1 MRHSGSIGVVT
12 LVLAWAIPL
21 LAQAPPTPVPGVQ
34 FGAPFP
40 AAELENLNPG
50 AGGPTVDL
58 ARVLGKRPAVF
69 YYWLAGNPQA
79 DSTFTEVQ
87 ALADELGPTN
97 LALYGVVTE
106 RPGLGREDIQL
117 RIRELKIHV
126 PVLNDVGFRI
136 GQQLG
141 VRQVPSISI
150 VDSEG
155 RLRLANAGSL
165 RQPLEY
171 KLDVRGIIERAGAGA
186 AVGTYGQMPK
196 WYPVK
201 ELVGQRCPDF
211 EAPALDNGEIRRW
224 SSMIEP
230 GKIGVLMFWS
240 VECPHCRKALPEL
253 NQWLKTKANA
263 EGLNVVGAAR
273 VNDEAERIKTQEF
286 CNGNGFIFPTLVDR
300 NLDITDRF
308 GVVST
313 PTFVIVGP
321 DGVIDSVVLSG
332 EGELPD
338 KLEAKKKEL
347 LRPASSGT

>member
-1 MRHSGSIGVVT
+1 
-12 LVLAWAIPL
+12 
-21 LAQAPPTPVPGVQ
+21 
-34 FGAPFP
+34 
-40 AAELENLNPG
+40 
-50 AGGPTVDL
+50 
-58 ARVLGKRPAVF
+58 
-69 YYWLAGNPQA
+69 
-79 DSTFTEVQ
+79 
-87 ALADELGPTN
+87 
-97 LALYGVVTE
+97 
-106 RPGLGREDIQL
+106 
-117 RIRELKIHV
+117 
-126 PVLNDVGFRI
+126 
-136 GQQLG
+136 
-141 VRQVPSISI
+141 VRQVPSISLI
-150 VDSEG
+150 DSEG

-171 KLDVRGIIERAGAGA
+171 KLDVRGIIERAGTGA
-186 AVGTYGQMPK
+186 TVGTYGQMPR

-211 EAPALDNGEIRRW
+211 EAPTLDKGEIRRW

-230 GKIGVLMFWS
+230 GKINVLMFWS

-253 NQWLKTKANA
+253 NQWLKTKANSD
-263 EGLNVVGAAR
+263 GVNIVGAAR
-273 VNDEAERIKTQEF
+273 VSDEAERIKTQEF
-286 CNGNGFIFPTLVDR
+286 CSGNGFVFPTLVDR

-313 PTFVIVGP
+313 PTFVIVRP